1 MSKQEESEKLSRG
14 QQSLVGPWAIRSQ
27 GWLLIF
33 ELWPI
38 YWLILQGRLSQEN
51 NQDQFICV
59 KITCNKTK
67 MTDLKWLLNKFCKGP
82 LVVCLTIRLLGASLC
97 SLIACWLST
106 LCCYSRRMQN
116 FYYYYYYWTAVLM
129 HIYYDNIFFH
139 ERKIKLDYWDWYMRP
154 ILEIYYSNV
163 NKGLTGKG
171 RHLQKRQ

>member
-1 MSKQEESEKLSRG
+1 MDQGSPPASCIQETGDTDKWADKQRDVERWSWIKRWSRRADSEMSKQEESEKLSRG

-27 GWLLIF
+27 GWLLTF

-51 NQDQFICV
+51 NQDQFICI

-116 FYYYYYYWTAVLM
+116 FYYYYYWTAVLM
-129 HIYYDNIFFH
+129 HI
-139 ERKIKLDYWDWYMRP
+139 
-154 ILEIYYSNV
+154 
-163 NKGLTGKG
+163 
-171 RHLQKRQ
+171 